1 METEM
6 KVMSMFRNRMA
17 SFHKEEKGMETLQ
30 VVLIIA
36 VAAVILAIF
45 VRLWPEIRDWAEQ
58 VIEDITSFE
67 EEG

>member
-1 METEM
+1 M
-6 KVMSMFRNRMA
+6 KLIQQLKLPFQRIHRDES
-17 SFHKEEKGMETLQ
+17 GMETLQ

-58 VIEDITSFE
+58 VIEDITTFE
-67 EEG
+67 ES